1 MLQRRNQSKRLDNP
15 SISADDSG
23 FTDDSAF
30 AERIKRYQSTL
41 WIRWQSLA
49 PRDQVALIILSL
61 FLLLCIGGY
70 GGYVIHQEAKESK
83 EDYQQQ
89 VADYFWLRSQAG
101 NIDVN
106 TINASIDDGTTS
118 PANHMNLLLT
128 TSGTDNAQVAT
139 VGDTVQLSFI
149 NPSQALVSNALSK
162 MNAQGWQFTQLS
174 MQQES
179 NTKQIEVQA
188 TLVR

>member
-70 GGYVIHQEAKESK
+70 GGYVIHQEAKKSK

-128 TSGTDNAQVAT
+128 TSGIDNAQVAT

>member
-1 MLQRRNQSKRLDNP
+1 MNILQRRNQNKRSDSL
-15 SISADDSG
+15 SVSADDNA
-23 FTDDSAF
+23 FTK
-30 AERIKRYQSTL
+30 RIRHYQSTL
-41 WIRWQSLA
+41 WLRWQALA
-49 PRDQVALIILSL
+49 HRDQLALIILSL
-61 FLLLCIGGY
+61 FLLLFVGGY
-70 GGYVIHQEAKESK
+70 GGYVIHQEARESK
-83 EDYQQQ
+83 ADYQQQ

-106 TINASIDDGTTS
+106 TVNSSVDDGTVP
-118 PANHMNLLLT
+118 PANSVNLLLT
-128 TSGTDNAQVAT
+128 TAGIDNAQVAT

-162 MNAQGWQFTQLS
+162 INAQGWQFTQIS

-179 NTKQIEVQA
+179 STKQIEVQA